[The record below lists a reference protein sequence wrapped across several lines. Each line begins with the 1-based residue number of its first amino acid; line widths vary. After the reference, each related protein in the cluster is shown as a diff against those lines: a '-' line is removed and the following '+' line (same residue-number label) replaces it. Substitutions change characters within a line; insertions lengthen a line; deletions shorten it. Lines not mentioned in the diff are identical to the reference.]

1 MVGGQPH
8 PVEIAALVDNTTEI
22 RRGLPGWLCRV
33 EAPEP
38 LVEVVDHEVDFTGE
52 AMEVH
57 IIGCM
62 YLAVRESVCQQIL
75 DIMIRMRLENES
87 LPAVAR
93 RGRGKVTGEDLS
105 VHSWASLPIIIRS
118 ACKNSS
124 VISSNNR
131 MEVIAAYG
139 CGLRYFT

>member
-22 RRGLPGWLCRV
+22 RHGLPGWLCRV

-38 LVEVVDHEVDFTGE
+38 LVEVVDDEVDFTGE

-57 IIGCM
+57 IIGCL
-62 YLAVRESVCQQIL
+62 YPAVRESDCQQML
-75 DIMIRMRLENES
+75 DIMIWMRLENES

-105 VHSWASLPIIIRS
+105 VHS
-118 ACKNSS
+118 
-124 VISSNNR
+124 
-131 MEVIAAYG
+131 
-139 CGLRYFT
+139 